1 MLLSCYVCLLAK
13 VNKRP
18 VDVSACFAVLQSVCR
33 CVCVRV
39 RIPQN
44 LAQEL
49 CGGGTI
55 KAKRLCFS
63 LFVPQCKWFEVGGQW
78 ERCIRYPAGSSC
90 QRGGRVKEFPP
101 LSSEGC
107 VVVSAGCHH
116 CIVLVCVLSYCAAQQ
131 VSITEGDRTSV
142 LNLSLL
148 TL

>member
-90 QRGGRVKEFPP
+90 QRGG
-101 LSSEGC
+101 SGEGVSPSLFRGVCCC
-107 VVVSAGCHH
+107 VSGVPSLH
-116 CIVLVCVLSYCAAQQ
+116 CVGVC
-131 VSITEGDRTSV
+131 
-142 LNLSLL
+142 SLL
-148 TL
+148 LCRPAGVYNGR